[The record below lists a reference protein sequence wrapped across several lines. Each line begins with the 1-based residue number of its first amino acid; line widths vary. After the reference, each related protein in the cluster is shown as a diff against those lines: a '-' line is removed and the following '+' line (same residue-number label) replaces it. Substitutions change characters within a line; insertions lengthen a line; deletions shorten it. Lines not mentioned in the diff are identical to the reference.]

1 MVAFDSIPTAG
12 AQEWQDVSQPSSLKF
27 GLFVKTHEMRS
38 LEESLR
44 QVVVMPRAERM
55 KWLMEHQ
62 DFVNDILDSY
72 IADSVLALDGLQ
84 LDSEGMRLAIEFVT
98 ELRDVMNVLR
108 SIIDSTRS
116 FSS

>member
-1 MVAFDSIPTAG
+1 M
-12 AQEWQDVSQPSSLKF
+12 
-27 GLFVKTHEMRS
+27 
-38 LEESLR
+38 R
-44 QVVVMPRAERM
+44 QVVIMPRAERL

-108 SIIDSTRS
+108 SIIDSTRTITS
-116 FSS
+116 